1 MLIGTNNYVTNE
13 VKGSFWRPDDYMAKV
28 PNEHVVAAINM
39 TDAADLSI
47 SEAGLKLAEG
57 STETAR
63 QDLAKQYESEDG
75 VVRRYMYNIN
85 ADQLSKVDV
94 AV

>member
-1 MLIGTNNYVTNE
+1 MLIGTNNYLTNE

-28 PNEHVVAAINM
+28 PNEHIVAAVNM
-39 TDAADLSI
+39 PAAADLNL

-57 STETAR
+57 RTETAG